1 MQSARLAAYCLAGVA
16 LVCLFAT
23 TSVSPPPNRGF
34 TFEVDAAQPSH
45 RKSGQH
51 APGLIAHSFS
61 ECTATAVPPG
71 AHKPLFRH
79 ATTDR
84 PSSYPYITGD
94 TIRSFA
100 DHVFDETTDAADWAG
115 RAASVKH
122 GDIVFLKTDYMARFF
137 GAVFPRA
144 QHAFV
149 LATHNSD
156 FGAPAEF
163 SSFLDDPKLLAWY
176 AINPDTVHPKL
187 TAMPLSFANAYW
199 PHGSPAALQDA
210 FDAGRGPWRDRKH
223 GVYVNMD
230 TGTNHAVRSKALTQA
245 SGLQDVHV
253 RHNRANYSDY
263 LADVVDSKFVLCP
276 PGNGVDSHRTW
287 EAVLLGAVPIVEAS
301 LLNPLYSG
309 LPVVVVQRWDDVT
322 DALLQSVAARGV
334 VDRHCVPRV
343 LSADYWL
350 ARMLRHRASTHA
362 DKPGQGVPL
371 PETSMLPSVSM
382 RPGASDGQVRI
393 DTEFG
398 MLLFQLAARPDVN
411 RVLEIGTWKGGG
423 SSLCIARGLNMHRH
437 RATQFVT
444 VETNADR
451 RAIASQTLAP
461 YPFVK
466 CLLGTAVDHTKVATH
481 DQVAK
486 FYERHPQLLLPGWEA
501 YRLGEEKES
510 SLFAG
515 QHPVVDQ
522 YCGRDPAFDMIFLD
536 GGEFYGR
543 AEFAEVL
550 AKCRP
555 RIIALHDT
563 VSFKNYDARDALLRM
578 NAGAGASGY
587 RLVKESRQGTG
598 YAVFEKE

>member
-1 MQSARLAAYCLAGVA
+1 M
-16 LVCLFAT
+16 
-23 TSVSPPPNRGF
+23 
-34 TFEVDAAQPSH
+34 
-45 RKSGQH
+45 
-51 APGLIAHSFS
+51 
-61 ECTATAVPPG
+61 
-71 AHKPLFRH
+71 
-79 ATTDR
+79 TDW
-84 PSSYPYITGD
+84 GD
-94 TIRSFA
+94 
-100 DHVFDETTDAADWAG
+100 
-115 RAASVKH
+115 RAASIQR
-122 GDIVFLKTDYMARFF
+122 GDIVFLKTDYMAQFF
-137 GAVFPRA
+137 GTVFPRI
-144 QHAFV
+144 QHPFV

-156 FGAPAEF
+156 FGAPATF
-163 SSFLDDPKLLAWY
+163 AAFLDDPKLLAWY

-187 TAMPLSFANAYW
+187 TPMPLSFANAYW

-210 FDAGRGPWRDRKH
+210 FDKDNGPWRAREH

-230 TGTNHAVRSKALTQA
+230 TGTNQAARSKALNQVA
-245 SGLQDVHV
+245 GLQDVHV
-253 RHNRANYSDY
+253 RRDRANYTDY
-263 LADVVDSKFVLCP
+263 LADVAASKFVLCP

-322 DALLQSVAARGV
+322 DALLQSVVAQGV
-334 VDRHCVPRV
+334 ADRHCVPSV

-350 ARMLRHRASTHA
+350 ARMLTHRSLSPADNRRH
-362 DKPGQGVPL
+362 V
-371 PETSMLPSVSM
+371 MLQPPVFM

-398 MLLFQLAARPDVN
+398 MLLFQLGARPDVN

-437 RATQFVT
+437 AATQFVT
-444 VETNADR
+444 VETNAER
-451 RAIASQTLAP
+451 RAIAAQTLAP
-461 YPFVK
+461 YPFVQ
-466 CLLGTAVDHTKVATH
+466 CLLGTAVDHTNIATA
-481 DQVAK
+481 DQVAR
-486 FYERHPQLLLPGWEA
+486 FYERHPKLLLPGWEE

-510 SLFAG
+510 ALFAG
-515 QHPVVDQ
+515 RRPVVDS
-522 YCGRDPAFDMIFLD
+522 YCGRKPAFDMIFLD

-543 AEFAEVL
+543 AEFTEVL

-578 NAGAGASGY
+578 EAGAGAGGY

-598 YAVFEKE
+598 YAVFARE